1 MAGRELSGKDL
12 LDQLYRGL
20 DTVQPN
26 AVEAELDAH
35 ELLGIA
41 PVPSADSSFAGTA
54 SAKVPASRAKL
65 VAVPLMIMCG
75 VAVAGVIAA
84 AVLHD
89 SGSDIDPAT
98 MVITLPPPEPLPVQL
113 VDLAPAKPEVV
124 LANPFDPSEKFTFP
138 PGTSRADARE
148 QMANLLLQRA
158 VERKAHV
165 PRNRNRKLASDRVK
179 TATGRGS

>member
-20 DTVQPN
+20 DTVQPT
-26 AVEAELDAH
+26 VETELDAH

-41 PVPSADSSFAGTA
+41 PVPSTDSA
-54 SAKVPASRAKL
+54 SAKAFAPKKTRASPAKL
-65 VAVPLMIMCG
+65 VRASLMIMCG

-84 AVLHD
+84 AVLHE
-89 SGSDIDPAT
+89 SEPDIAPLA
-98 MVITLPPPEPLPVQL
+98 MVVTLPPPEPLPVQL
-113 VDLAPAKPEVV
+113 ADLAPPQPEVV
-124 LANPFDPSEKFTFP
+124 LRNPFDPSEKFTFP
-138 PGTSRADARE
+138 PGTSKAEARE

-158 VERKAHV
+158 VDRKAHV

>member
-20 DTVQPN
+20 DTVQPT
-26 AVEAELDAH
+26 VETELDAH

-41 PVPSADSSFAGTA
+41 PVPSTDCA
-54 SAKVPASRAKL
+54 SAKAFAPKKPRASPAKMVRAS
-65 VAVPLMIMCG
+65 LMIMCG

-84 AVLHD
+84 AVLHE
-89 SGSDIDPAT
+89 SEPDIAPLA
-98 MVITLPPPEPLPVQL
+98 MVVTLPPPEPLPVQL
-113 VDLAPAKPEVV
+113 ADLAPSQPEVV
-124 LANPFDPSEKFTFP
+124 LRNPFDPSEKFTFP
-138 PGTSRADARE
+138 PGTSKAEARE
-148 QMANLLLQRA
+148 QMASLLLQRA

>member
-41 PVPSADSSFAGTA
+41 PVPSADKPSARAG
-54 SAKVPASRAKL
+54 SVKPRAPGATR
-65 VAVPLMIMCG
+65 VHATLMIMCG
-75 VAVAGVIAA
+75 IAVAGVVAA
-84 AVLHD
+84 AVLHQSE
-89 SGSDIDPAT
+89 SGIEPVAMD
-98 MVITLPPPEPLPVQL
+98 ITLPPPQPLPVQL
-113 VDLAPAKPEVV
+113 ADLTPPQPQVV
-124 LANPFDPSEKFTFP
+124 LRNPFDPSEKFTFP
-138 PGTSRADARE
+138 PGTSKAEARE

-158 VERKAHV
+158 IERKAHQ
-165 PRNRNRKLASDRVK
+165 PRNRGKLASDQHK
-179 TATGRGS
+179 SSTGRGS